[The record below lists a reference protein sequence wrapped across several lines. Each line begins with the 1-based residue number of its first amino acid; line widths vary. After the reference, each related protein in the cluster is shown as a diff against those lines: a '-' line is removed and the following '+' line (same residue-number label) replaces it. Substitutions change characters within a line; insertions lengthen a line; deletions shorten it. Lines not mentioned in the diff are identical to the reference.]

1 MGGDRMGK
9 HILVIDDEEPILYI
23 IKELF
28 EDLGHRVTGVS
39 KPEEGKKEALQNDY
53 DLIIIDLRMPEM
65 NGAEV
70 TEAILKEKPEAK
82 ILINTGFPGDP
93 LARRALDAGALS
105 LIRKPFEIEKV
116 YDFLK

>member
-1 MGGDRMGK
+1 MGK
-9 HILVIDDEEPILYI
+9 KILVIDDEESIIYI
-23 IKELF
+23 MKELF
-28 EDLGHRVTGVS
+28 GDLGHRVTG
-39 KPEEGKKEALQNDY
+39 KTDPKEGKQEALEGEY
-53 DLIIIDLRMPEM
+53 DLIIVDLRMPGM
-65 NGAEV
+65 DGAEV
-70 TEAILKEKPEAK
+70 TEAIMEKKPEAR

>member
-1 MGGDRMGK
+1 MGK
-9 HILVIDDEEPILYI
+9 KILVIDDEEQILYI
-23 IKELF
+23 MKELF
-28 EDLGHRVTGVS
+28 EDLGHTVTGIS
-39 KPEEGKKEALQNDY
+39 KPEEGTLAALQSDY
-53 DLIIIDLRMPEM
+53 DLIIVDVRMPEM

-93 LARRALDAGALS
+93 IARRALDAGALTVV
-105 LIRKPFEIEKV
+105 RKPFEIEKI

>member
-1 MGGDRMGK
+1 MMGK
-9 HILVIDDEEPILYI
+9 YILAIDDEEQILYI

-28 EDLGHRVTGVS
+28 EDLGHSVHTVS
-39 KPEEGKKEALQNDY
+39 KPEEGKNEALRNDY
-53 DLIIIDLRMPEM
+53 DLIIVDLRMPGM

-70 TEAILKEKPEAK
+70 TEAILREKPEAK

-93 LARRALDAGALS
+93 LARKALDAGALS

>member
-1 MGGDRMGK
+1 MEK
-9 HILVIDDEEPILYI
+9 KILVIDDEEPILYI

-28 EDLGHRVTGVS
+28 EDLGHRVTG
-39 KPEEGKKEALQNDY
+39 KTDPKEGKREAIEGEY
-53 DLIIIDLRMPEM
+53 DLIIVDLRMPKM
-65 NGAEV
+65 DGAEV
-70 TEAILKEKPEAK
+70 TKGILEKKPEAR

-93 LARRALDAGALS
+93 LARKALDAGALS